1 MSFSNLGLN
10 YHLLLLLNKQF
21 YKNPYPVQERAIPL
35 ILEGKDIIAIAPTG
49 SGKTVAYALPII
61 QQLIGKAESK
71 NRFAKVLVLVPTREL
86 AVQVEKVFKSF
97 CQNLPQKIK
106 SMAVFGGVSINP
118 QMINMNGVQ
127 ILVATPGRLIDLVD
141 SKAVQLAELEVLV
154 LDEADKMLNLGFAA
168 EMQNILKL
176 LPLKRQ
182 NLLFSATFN
191 LAIEELSHLILKA
204 PEKIEIVVE
213 TITIDLIDQQ
223 AFAIEDV
230 DKGPFLRKL
239 INEKNLTQVLV
250 FTSSVFRADAV
261 AEKLNINGISALAMH
276 SKKSQGSR
284 TEALAQF
291 KAGKIKVLVAT
302 DLMSR
307 GIDIPFLPCVINY
320 ELPRSPKDYIHR
332 IGRTGRAESPGV
344 AISFVN
350 SEEEHHFGVIQKKMK
365 RIVPLEVPEFK

>member
-1 MSFSNLGLN
+1 MSFSSLGLN
-10 YHLLLLLNKQF
+10 YQLLLSLNKQF
-21 YKNPYPVQERAIPL
+21 YKSPYPIQSQAIPL
-35 ILEGKDIIAIAPTG
+35 VLAGKDVIAIAPTG
-49 SGKTVAYALPII
+49 SGKTVAYVLPLI
-61 QQLIGKAESK
+61 QKLIGKPIST
-71 NRFAKVLVLVPTREL
+71 NRHPKVLVLVPTREL
-86 AVQVEKVFKSF
+86 AVQVEKVFKLF
-97 CQNLPQKIK
+97 ALTLPEKIK

-127 ILVATPGRLIDLVD
+127 ILVATPGRLIDLVEA
-141 SKAVQLAELEVLV
+141 KAVHLSEVNALV

-168 EMQNILKL
+168 EMQKILKL
-176 LPLKRQ
+176 LPQKRQ

-191 LAIEELSHLILKA
+191 LAIEELSQLVLHE
-204 PEKIEIVVE
+204 PEKIEVE
-213 TITIDLIDQQ
+213 ATTVSIDLIKQQ
-223 AFAIEDV
+223 AFAIEDEA
-230 DKGPFLRKL
+230 KGPFLRKL
-239 INEKNLTQVLV
+239 IKEGNYAQVLV

-261 AEKLNINGISALAMH
+261 TEKLNINGISALAMH

-332 IGRTGRAESPGV
+332 IGRTGRAESPGI

-350 SEEEHHFGVIQKKMK
+350 ASEAHHFNVIQKKMK
-365 RIVPLEVPEFK
+365 KTVALELPQ

>member
-1 MSFSNLGLN
+1 MSFSSLGLN
-10 YHLLLLLNKQF
+10 YQLLLQLNKQF
-21 YKNPYPVQERAIPL
+21 YKSPYPIQLQAIPL
-35 ILEGKDIIAIAPTG
+35 VLLDKDIIAIAPTG

-61 QQLIGKAESK
+61 HKLIGKADAK
-71 NRFAKVLVLVPTREL
+71 NRHVKVLVLVPTREL

-97 CQNLPQKIK
+97 CSTLPEKIK
-106 SMAVFGGVSINP
+106 TMAVFGGVSINP

-127 ILVATPGRLIDLVD
+127 ILVATPGRLLDLVE
-141 SKAVQLAELEVLV
+141 SKAVYLSDVEHLV
-154 LDEADKMLNLGFAA
+154 LDEADKMLNLGFAD
-168 EMQNILKL
+168 EMQKILQL
-176 LPLKRQ
+176 LPQKRQ

-191 LAIEELSHLILKA
+191 LAIETLSNIVLKS
-204 PEKIEIVVE
+204 PEKIEVTAE
-213 TITIDLIDQQ
+213 TVAIDLINQQ

-230 DKGPFLRKL
+230 NKGPFLRKL
-239 INEKNLTQVLV
+239 ITEKKLTQVLV

-302 DLMSR
+302 DIMSR

-332 IGRTGRAESPGV
+332 IGRTGRAESSGL

-350 SEEEHHFGVIQKKMK
+350 SEEQHHFSVIQKKMK
-365 RIVPLEVPEFK
+365 KSVEIQLPE

>member
-21 YKNPYPVQERAIPL
+21 YKSPYPIQSQAIP
-35 ILEGKDIIAIAPTG
+35 IVLEGKDLIGIAPTG

-61 QQLIGKAESK
+61 QKLIGKAEPK
-71 NRFAKVLVLVPTREL
+71 NRHPKVLVLVPTREL

-97 CQNLPQKIK
+97 CLLLPEKIK

-118 QMINMNGVQ
+118 QMMHLNGVQ
-127 ILVATPGRLIDLVD
+127 ILVATPGRLLDLVE
-141 SKAVQLAELEVLV
+141 SKALHLSALEVLV
-154 LDEADKMLNLGFAA
+154 LDEADKMLNLGFAT
-168 EMQNILKL
+168 EMQAILKL
-176 LPLKRQ
+176 LPVKRQ

-191 LAIEELSHLILKA
+191 LAIEELSHLLLKS
-204 PEKIEIVVE
+204 PEKVEIIAE
-213 TITIDLIDQQ
+213 TLNLDLINQQ
-223 AFAIEDV
+223 AYAIEDA

-239 INEKNLTQVLV
+239 IQEKNLTQVLV

-261 AEKLNINGISALAMH
+261 AEKLNINGIAALAMH

-350 SEEEHHFGVIQKKMK
+350 TEEQHHFGVIQKKMK
-365 RIVPLEVPEFK
+365 KIVTLQLPE